1 MYMKM
6 IYDMLRLILIK
17 QIFCFYYRDCIDGVG
32 FEVLHKAFKI
42 LSNIEDDEVEV
53 CSLSIY
59 SNKIKYR
66 EPELK
71 KTTIK

>member
-1 MYMKM
+1 MTMFKLLLMKN
-6 IYDMLRLILIK
+6 
-17 QIFCFYYRDCIDGVG
+17 IFCFYYRDCIDGVG

-59 SNKIKYR
+59 SNTIKFR
-66 EPELK
+66 EPGLK